1 MKKRALLLIFA
12 CTLSFG
18 ALTGCSDKEE
28 PSTSQTSE
36 EADDTG
42 AGTESSESSADDA
55 ASQTMEFE
63 ATTIDGGTITSD
75 VFGESRLTMLN
86 VWATYCN
93 PCLNEM
99 PELGE
104 LASEYDSSDFQLI
117 GIISDVTD
125 QAQAD
130 MTELAASLIEETGA
144 DYPHLLLNES
154 LYYAFLYD
162 VTAVPTTFFF
172 NEDGELLDTVVGAMD
187 KDSWKEKI
195 DGLLEEM

>member
-1 MKKRALLLIFA
+1 MKKRTLLLIFA
-12 CTLSFG
+12 CALSFG
-18 ALTGCSDKEE
+18 MLTGCSGREDA
-28 PSTSQTSE
+28 SASQTSE
-36 EADDTG
+36 DT
-42 AGTESSESSADDA
+42 ANTESSTESTESSSGAPA
-55 ASQTMEFE
+55 GQTVEFE
-63 ATTIDGGTITSD
+63 ATTIDGETITSD
-75 VFGESRLTMLN
+75 VFGDSRLTMLN

-104 LASEYDSSDFQLI
+104 LAAEYDSADFQLI

-125 QAQAD
+125 QAQTD

-195 DGLLEEM
+195 DGLLEEL